1 MPTQSKICSMS
12 CWNMGT
18 FGRMA
23 WSPTSFL
30 TNFTRVAP
38 SSGNCFAGLGW
49 LFEVCCNKK
58 KECPVMSLYV
68 LGIFVPCQHI
78 TFFITNICLFLNV
91 VRLSTSQSLEKR
103 PTQLFPKWMEARP
116 FVVKRRL
123 QMSHK
128 FAVASTTMYF
138 LHFLLI
144 DKNY

>member
-18 FGRMA
+18 FGGMA

-30 TNFTRVAP
+30 SNFTRVAP

-58 KECPVMSLYV
+58 KRVSCHFPLCTWNFCTMPTHY
-68 LGIFVPCQHI
+68 
-78 TFFITNICLFLNV
+78 FFITNICLFLNV

-144 DKNY
+144 DKND